1 MNSRLRDSRSDQVE
15 LFLSRAYNRIQR
27 ITIALSVASAL
38 AATLLFGWR
47 SGLGLAIGSAVAC
60 LNLVWLHRASEIMIE
75 RMITPGHN
83 TPSKFRLIFAFAGRY
98 ALVIVV
104 AYVILKGFPGIRI
117 GFMVGLALPILAATC
132 EGIYEVF
139 MGRRTTETLN

>member
-15 LFLSRAYNRIQR
+15 LFLSRAYSRIQR
-27 ITIALSVASAL
+27 ITLALSVASAV
-38 AATLLFGWR
+38 AATLSIGWR
-47 SGLGLAIGSAVAC
+47 SGLGLAIGSAVAY

-75 RMITPGHN
+75 RMITPFHN

-104 AYVILKGFPGIRI
+104 AYVILKGFPGIRL